1 MSVVLESNSS
11 NKNYSVAL
19 VDISTGEFLATELKN
34 LSNVFDEISRFSPKE
49 IIINKNFAVDKET
62 INRMKNIFHS
72 YITEK
77 ENIYFEEVLDIE
89 TVEDNSLDINKKEIK
104 ISKDKDNKIV
114 FSEEEKSQG
123 KEAEEQSVSEK
134 QEIDKIGEEK
144 EKRQSEIYTNG
155 KLFGKYE
162 IDRSEIE
169 NMKDAQQDLLINTFA
184 IKAITGLHNYIN
196 ETQKIDLSH
205 LNVIKL
211 YFQNEYMAIDL
222 IARKNLEINRRI
234 QDRK

>member
-19 VDISTGEFLATELKN
+19 VDISTGELLATELKN

-114 FSEEEKSQG
+114 FSEEEKSQE
-123 KEAEEQSVSEK
+123 KE
-134 QEIDKIGEEK
+134 EIDKIGEEK
-144 EKRQSEIYTNG
+144 GKGQNGIYTNG